1 MQQRHRAHIVHRIA
15 GRLRI
20 KVPGRRH
27 DAQYFQN
34 LRRRL
39 IDHPE
44 IVDIKVNPCTASV
57 LINHR
62 PGFDLDVLR
71 NPFLELDLGRATVR
85 SQARPDA
92 ERTVDRLDTSIQR
105 LTGGKVD
112 LATFLV
118 KIALSVV
125 MRQPPFQLAEWIAE
139 VLLRA
144 FITSK
149 AALIPG
155 LPTSR
160 EPQGLSAA
168 A

>member
-1 MQQRHRAHIVHRIA
+1 MQQRQRAYIVHRIV

-20 KVPGRRH
+20 KIPGRRH
-27 DAQYFQN
+27 NVQFFQN

-39 IDHPE
+39 IDHSE
-44 IVDIKVNPCTASV
+44 IIDIEVNPCTASV

-71 NPFLELDLGRATVR
+71 NPFLELDFERVAVPSRAR
-85 SQARPDA
+85 SVA
-92 ERTVDRLDTSIQR
+92 ERPVARLDTSIQR
-105 LTGGKVD
+105 LTDGKAD

-118 KIALSVV
+118 KIALALVT
-125 MRQPPFQLAEWIAE
+125 RQPPFQLAEWIAE

-155 LPTSR
+155 LPTSSDPR
-160 EPQGLSAA
+160 GLPAA